1 MQLNHLDLSVSDVA
15 AASAFLHRH
24 FGFTVLDTRGRQG
37 MAVLAGEGG
46 FVLVLTR
53 VTAELAY
60 PKTFHIGFL
69 VTEPAQVFAKH
80 AELAA
85 AGIAVAPVQE
95 MRGGPCFYCRTEW
108 GFMLEVSWR
117 APH

>member
-1 MQLNHLDLSVSDVA
+1 MQLNHLDLSVSDVG
-15 AASAFLHRH
+15 AASAFLCRH
-24 FGFTVLDTRGRQG
+24 FGFALLQTKGQQG

-53 VTAELAY
+53 VTQGLAY
-60 PKTFHIGFL
+60 PKTFHVGFL
-69 VTEPAQVFAKH
+69 VPEAAQVADKH
-80 AELAA
+80 AELEAA
-85 AGIAVAPVQE
+85 SVVVSPLQD

-117 APH
+117 AQH